1 MRRNVII
8 IAVVLLVM
16 AGGYF
21 VSTRFTTPTG
31 GQMANAGQLNLPAEP
46 ELAYNFTLTA
56 LSGETIS
63 LADLEGQWV
72 LVNFWAT
79 WCHPCVKE
87 MPYLQHLADEYEVV
101 VLGVNFNESAA
112 TVTKFVDD
120 HDIAFPI
127 LMNPDDVT
135 LTMYQARALPRTFV
149 IAPDGTIALQI
160 IGELVPETVDAWFEE
175 HVPPQQKT
183 ANLVGQ

>member
-8 IAVVLLVM
+8 ITIVLLVM

-21 VSTRFTTPTG
+21 VSIHFTTPTD
-31 GQMANAGQLNLPAEP
+31 GQGANAGQLNPPAEP
-46 ELAYNFTLTA
+46 ELAHNFTLTA

-63 LADLEGQWV
+63 LAELEGRWV
-72 LVNFWAT
+72 LINFWAT
-79 WCHPCVKE
+79 WCPPCVKE
-87 MPYLQHLADEYEVV
+87 MPYLQQLADEYEVV
-101 VLGVNFNESAA
+101 VLGVNFNESTA

-135 LTMYQARALPRTFV
+135 LTMYQARSLPRTFV

-160 IGELVPETVDAWFEE
+160 IGELAPETVDAWFDE

-183 ANLVGQ
+183 ANLVVQ

>member
-1 MRRNVII
+1 MRRNLII
-8 IAVVLLVM
+8 IAIVLLVV

-21 VSTRFTTPTG
+21 VSTRFTTPT
-31 GQMANAGQLNLPAEP
+31 NDHVVSAGQLNPPAEP
-46 ELAYNFTLTA
+46 ELAHNFTLTA

-63 LADLEGQWV
+63 LAELEGRWV
-72 LVNFWAT
+72 LINFWAT

-87 MPYLQHLADEYEVV
+87 MPYLQHLADEYDVA

-112 TVTKFVDD
+112 SVTKFVDE
-120 HDIAFPI
+120 HNLSFPI

-135 LTMYQARALPRTFV
+135 LTMYQARSLPRTFI

-160 IGELVPETVDAWFEE
+160 IGELTPETLDTWFEE

-183 ANLVGQ
+183 ANLVVQ